1 MLGCTPFVFRSQMKL
16 TVSKAKA
23 APANR
28 IYILDVLKAGEL
40 QTGRRKYDQVIDEV
54 IAKIPGQIEF
64 LKNQVFHE
72 KCTDLNSIN
81 KVFAQIKK
89 ECNLSTSSLIFI
101 DGHGDKERGLQVAS
115 GEFLDWHS
123 FNQNLEKI
131 TYAAHGHLTVVASFC
146 HSMSALERPDFG
158 KPLPCPFYYG
168 YADEVSAGDVEAES
182 KEIISSLIQKG
193 WVDESKKK
201 IELYTE
207 YTHVQILLAP
217 LIKCSPIHKR
227 MRSNFHC

>member
-89 ECNLSTSSLIFI
+89 NAT
-101 DGHGDKERGLQVAS
+101 
-115 GEFLDWHS
+115 
-123 FNQNLEKI
+123 
-131 TYAAHGHLTVVASFC
+131 
-146 HSMSALERPDFG
+146 
-158 KPLPCPFYYG
+158 
-168 YADEVSAGDVEAES
+168 
-182 KEIISSLIQKG
+182 
-193 WVDESKKK
+193 
-201 IELYTE
+201 
-207 YTHVQILLAP
+207 
-217 LIKCSPIHKR
+217 
-227 MRSNFHC
+227 